1 MYITCIIFKAFKKI
15 IKYSNWF
22 KQFKT
27 KLDNLDIEK
36 LDTTPIDFILSNI
49 VKNDVLRK
57 TEYDELV
64 ENVNNINTADDSD
77 LVKKAD
83 YKTNINEMK
92 KKTTDHIHDKYITT
106 QEFNKLTSEKFTAR
120 LKQANLVCKSHI
132 ACFVKKTDFDDKL
145 KILNKKVSSNK
156 TCTC

>member
-15 IKYSNWF
+15 IKYSKRF

-27 KLDNLDIEK
+27 KLDKLDIEK

-57 TEYDELV
+57 TEYNELV
-64 ENVNNINTADDSD
+64 ENVNNINTTDASD

-106 QEFNKLTSEKFTAR
+106 QELNKLTSEKFTAR

-132 ACFVKKTDFDDKL
+132 ARFVKKTDFDDKL